1 LTLNALEQPL
11 CCICQIIVISQP
23 AAVDAVETIASLNFP
38 ITSGFPHLGGM
49 QDIQLTICW
58 EPQDIISCP
67 ARNSSPQKRMPTTH
81 FARNQKTL
89 DYAAFM

>member
-38 ITSGFPHLGGM
+38 FTSGFPHLGGM

-67 ARNSSPQKRMPTTH
+67 APELVTAKANANNALR
-81 FARNQKTL
+81 
-89 DYAAFM
+89 